1 MKQGSRDDEGK
12 DGEGMRR
19 REGVRIAVVLVLS
32 LILAGYYID
41 YGRRI
46 QASATE
52 TEGESETESEP
63 GSELESETESEPGS
77 EAESEPGS
85 ESESE
90 LESESEIET
99 ESEPES
105 EPESE
110 IESELGSEPESEIES
125 EAESEAESEPESEPE
140 SEIGSEPERE
150 SERECE
156 TESESER
163 QSESEEIQ
171 PEAVYI
177 ENIRVEETKE
187 GRVYDGTNQIRL
199 LYDIRAEHGDG
210 EKLRDQ
216 INCQASLDGSDV
228 GRRQVCYEFSIP
240 GELEGQYILEVE
252 KAELEVEIKPQVL
265 SVKLPDGWKAYGS
278 KAAISQV
285 YLLGEVEVSGFVKD
299 KNGKEIVP
307 EGFQPPQVKLD
318 TSVVGRWSPIY
329 ENGVQK
335 IYQNAIVLKYGKDG
349 QVTGNPTANYCF
361 ETDPATG
368 NYQRG
373 SLTIVQSQIQE
384 GVDYDVYGDEDSCHW
399 AGEGFLWVR
408 SGTGVHIVP
417 RKDSGYNQ
425 GMDYGQVTGSGTLT
439 FALKKLDGNGVLQAD
454 SLEGQVQVLVDDGV
468 PPAEVQMGGTQE
480 REGVYYG
487 KPGVTATI
495 RIPEDGKSGLKTA
508 RYLIAAQGEAA
519 AGMLGQNGNWWI
531 DCQDG
536 ELLTFTEDGAYQV
549 YVQTEDYTGNRAYAK
564 SAVVV
569 VDSQEPYLT
578 VEGVKNQSAN
588 GGALRI
594 TVKCEDPNYQDGSLR
609 VEVQGAKGGGGP
621 EVASMTEDE
630 NGAQVTF
637 QDFPRSLS
645 WDDRYELVAAARDL
659 CGNEATIRLD
669 FSVNRFGSV
678 YDLAEETKTALAQ
691 FYHVV
696 PFPVVF
702 LETNLDYVGTARI
715 LCLRDGKPEVLTEG
729 KDYTVELTGEGT
741 WKEYRY
747 TIPQNV
753 FASDG
758 AYEVI
763 LTSRDQASNSSD
775 SQAQQKAVRF
785 FIDSTPPE
793 CMITGVEADGIYQ
806 ASQRWICLEA
816 RDNSGL
822 ETLIIYMDGVRAA
835 SYSGEQVSAKGGII
849 KWRIGAKD
857 AWQRIQ
863 VYARDLAG
871 NECWTEELPVYV
883 TEADRIDGIMPY
895 ERTEKTARELEM
907 EQTGKPSEDPEQSS
921 ETELAENEAETITD
935 VQKGS
940 DRFSDQPEEP
950 GSWTRKAA
958 LGALAGGSAAA
969 GGIGVCRMKRRK
981 KG

>member
-52 TEGESETESEP
+52 TEGESETESETESESE
-63 GSELESETESEPGS
+63 SELESES
-77 EAESEPGS
+77 ESEPGS
-85 ESESE
+85 ESESEPGSELESE

-110 IESELGSEPESEIES
+110 IESE
-125 EAESEAESEPESEPE
+125 AESEPESEP
-140 SEIGSEPERE
+140 GSELESE

-199 LYDIRAEHGDG
+199 LYDIRAENSDG

-216 INCQASLDGSDV
+216 ISCQASLDGSDV
-228 GRRQVCYEFSIP
+228 GRRRVHYEFSIP

-252 KAELEVEIKPQVL
+252 KAELEIEVKPRVL
-265 SVKLPDGWKAYGS
+265 SVKIPDGWKAYGS

-307 EGFQPPQVKLD
+307 KGFEPPQVKLD

-335 IYQNAIVLKYGKDG
+335 LYQNAIVLKYGKDG
-349 QVTGNPTANYCF
+349 QVTGNSTANYCF
-361 ETDPATG
+361 ETDPDTG

-373 SLTIVQSQIQE
+373 SLTIVRSQIRE
-384 GVDYDVYGDEDSCHW
+384 GVEYDVYGDEDSCHW

-417 RKDSGYNQ
+417 CEGSGYNQ

-468 PPAEVQMGGTQE
+468 PPAEVQMGG
-480 REGVYYG
+480 
-487 KPGVTATI
+487 AH
-495 RIPEDGKSGLKTA
+495 GKSGLKTA

-678 YDLAEETKTALAQ
+678 YDLAEETKTALTQ

-806 ASQRWICLEA
+806 ASQRWLCLEA

-822 ETLIIYMDGVRAA
+822 ETLMIYMDGVRAA